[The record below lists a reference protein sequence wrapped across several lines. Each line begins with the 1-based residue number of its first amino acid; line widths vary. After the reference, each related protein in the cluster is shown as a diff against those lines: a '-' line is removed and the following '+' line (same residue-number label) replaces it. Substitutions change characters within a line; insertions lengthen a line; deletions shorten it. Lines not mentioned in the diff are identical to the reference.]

1 MTVLKSIL
9 KMLKF
14 TTGSEDDEGYDV
26 KDRRRDEEDRQIAAL
41 VFTNLSGR
49 IGRLEGKATLL
60 ITLNLM
66 VLGILLQQVFQGG

>member
-14 TTGSEDDEGYDV
+14 ITGSEDDEGYDV

-49 IGRLEGKATLL
+49 IGRLEGKLTLL

-66 VLGILLQQVFQGG
+66 VLTLLLQEVILGG